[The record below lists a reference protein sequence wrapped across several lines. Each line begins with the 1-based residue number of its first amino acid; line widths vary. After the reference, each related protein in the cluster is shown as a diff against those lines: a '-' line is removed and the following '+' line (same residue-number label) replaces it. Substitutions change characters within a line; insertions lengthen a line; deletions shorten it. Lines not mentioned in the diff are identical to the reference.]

1 MKYAYIQQQ
10 SATHAVERLCR
21 ILSVSS
27 SGYYDWKGRPVSNK
41 VRRDE
46 SLKIKVRISH
56 AESHGIYGSPRI
68 YQDLKAQGESVARKR
83 VARLMQEEQIVAR
96 AVKVFKRTTIADPT
110 LPVASNLLAQ
120 DFRATA
126 PNQRWVSDITYIR
139 TQQGWLYLAMIM
151 DLYSRVIVGWAMDKH
166 MTVELVADALVMA
179 MSRRKTGA
187 GLILHSDRG
196 CQYAAKDYQL
206 MLSERGIRCSMSGR
220 GNCYDNAAA
229 ESFFH
234 SLKTEWVHHYKYATR
249 QEAKASLFEYIE
261 MFYNRK
267 RRHSYVNQMAPM
279 QFEELMNAA

>member
-1 MKYAYIQQQ
+1 VKYAYIQQQ
-10 SATHAVERLCR
+10 AAVHAVDRLCR
-21 ILSVSS
+21 NLGVSA
-27 SGYYDWKGRPVSNK
+27 SGYYDWRDRPASTRK
-41 VRRDE
+41 WRDE
-46 SLKIKVRISH
+46 ALKSQIRVSY

-68 YQDLKAQGESVARKR
+68 YKDLKVLGESVSRKR
-83 VARLMQEEQIVAR
+83 IARLMQEEQLVGR
-96 AVKVFKRTTIADPT
+96 AVKAFKRTTITDPA

-120 DFRATA
+120 DFTASA

-139 TQQGWLYLAMIM
+139 TMQGWLYLAVIM
-151 DLYSRVIVGWAMDKH
+151 DLYSRAIVGWAMDKH
-166 MTVELVADALVMA
+166 MTVELISDALLMA
-179 MSRRKTGA
+179 MSRRQVNA

-196 CQYAAKDYQL
+196 CQYAAKDYQV
-206 MLSERGIRCSMSGR
+206 MLAKQGICCSMSGR

-234 SLKTEWVHHYKYATR
+234 SLKTEWVHHHKYVTR
-249 QEAKASLFEYIE
+249 QEAKSSLFEYIE

>member
-1 MKYAYIQQQ
+1 MKYAYIQQL
-10 SATHAVERLCR
+10 STLHAVERLCR
-21 ILSVSS
+21 LLSVST
-27 SGYYDWKGRPVSNK
+27 SGYYDWRGRPVSNK

-46 SLKIKVRISH
+46 ALKIKVRISH
-56 AESHGIYGSPRI
+56 AQSHGIYGSPRI

-96 AVKVFKRTTIADPT
+96 AVKAFKRTTIADPT
-110 LPVASNLLAQ
+110 LPVASNLLTQ
-120 DFRATA
+120 DFTATA

-151 DLYSRVIVGWAMDKH
+151 DLYSRAIVGWAMDKQ

-179 MSRRKTGA
+179 MSRRQTGT

-196 CQYAAKDYQL
+196 CQYAANDYQL
-206 MLSERGIRCSMSGR
+206 MLAERGIRCSMSGR

-234 SLKTEWVHHYKYATR
+234 SLKTEWVHHHKYVTR

-261 MFYNRK
+261 IFYNRK